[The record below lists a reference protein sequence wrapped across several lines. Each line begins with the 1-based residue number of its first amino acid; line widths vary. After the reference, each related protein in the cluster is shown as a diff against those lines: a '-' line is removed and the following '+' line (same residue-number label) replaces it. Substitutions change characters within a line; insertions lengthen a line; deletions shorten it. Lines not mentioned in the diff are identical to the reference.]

1 MNRIYVFLRDNAFD
15 MRACMLFLE
24 SFSAS
29 CFTHT
34 LQLVSKDSLFLESN
48 IGVLIAKAL
57 QTILTLQV
65 FLVSSVSIQKLLLPL
80 QDIKTRSSST
90 YLILKRLEKLKQ
102 VSKTTWL
109 IINLNPKI
117 FLKLMNGNLLAS
129 FMNYSN
135 LYIYSNAEVQ

>member
-109 IINLNPKI
+109 TTHNKFKPENILTADEW
-117 FLKLMNGNLLAS
+117 KLVTLHNELLE
-129 FMNYSN
+129 F
-135 LYIYSNAEVQ
+135 